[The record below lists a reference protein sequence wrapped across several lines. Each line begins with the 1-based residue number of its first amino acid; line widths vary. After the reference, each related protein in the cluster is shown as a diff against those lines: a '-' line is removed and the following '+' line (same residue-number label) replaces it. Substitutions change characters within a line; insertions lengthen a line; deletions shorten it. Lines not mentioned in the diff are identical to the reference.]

1 MKAVLITSSIL
12 ILAVAALRP
21 LLRGRIDPRVQY
33 ALWLA
38 VALRLLIPVNLF
50 TSAYSALALLDRAE
64 RPAQVA
70 RAIGQASVPVPAMS
84 YENAYI
90 LALEEYQQTQPLT
103 TSFTDLDR
111 VEARARELA
120 GRSPTL
126 GELAEQYARP
136 VWLGGAALM
145 AGWFVLVNAR
155 LGRRLRGAKRL
166 DGVDCLLPVYVSD
179 ALPSPCLRGAARPK
193 IYVTPAA
200 LESPGRLR
208 HVLAHEL
215 AHRRHLDHWWA
226 LLRCALL
233 CVYWFD
239 PLVWWAAALSRQDC
253 ELACDAG
260 AIRALGEGE
269 RIPYGRTLVGMIAAG
284 RTSLLQTATTM
295 TGGKRKVRERVRLIA
310 RRPKTVIA
318 LALAAALILGLAAGC
333 AFAGAPEQSPAPE
346 GAKTLENLQERLLDV
361 PEELRDSVEAQSE
374 NDSLVTYYFKKP
386 GKELDRAQ
394 YLLIVNQFS
403 QERFDQLDGSYPSGG
418 SWIAATGGG
427 QYYVFYRNTSIEYD
441 LEDEEAFNAAQRAIS
456 DYAQKILLDT
466 EGVEPYAPSAQPP
479 DALQERLLDVPEAW
493 RDKVSA
499 SPALGGE
506 AGCLASYALSDPK
519 WADLWGGWL
528 LNLYRMDE
536 AGIRGKLDSGE
547 WPAVDI
553 FARSGDQ
560 YYALTWPS
568 DGRYQDGGDLSG
580 EFWAAVNAMRD
591 HVKAAVLAAGG
602 AEPFDPYAAPPYFFS
617 STPTPPLPQE
627 AVQAVADRLLAAP
640 RLELSLAPAG
650 TSRVYAYSVDNH
662 PQSGQPAAHY
672 LANMVGDFTW
682 EDAPYSTSEGADALR
697 LEASDGS
704 ASLFLS
710 EGSYLVLDGDGN
722 CWKATYR
729 SDNYLFPG
737 RGESVTP
744 YDYLRRLVFDS
755 AELYALRSTA
765 VPDRGQS
772 HEDVVREWAEGWE
785 GAKTKTAP
793 GSPYACTY
801 VRIENVRADMP
812 EFEDGPDFTAQEAL
826 ESFCENRNLD
836 AEEFGR
842 TWFGF
847 RYDTVFV
854 PVDQSEDG
862 WLWAGNTRYYEGG
875 DAPEGALIY
884 SHVGY
889 IWRTDEGW
897 TCTGVGT
904 GW

>member
-21 LLRGRIDPRVQY
+21 LLRGRIDPRIQY

-38 VALRLLIPVNLF
+38 VALRLLLPVNLF

-200 LESPGRLR
+200 LESPDRLR

-310 RRPKTVIA
+310 HRPRTAIA

-333 AFAGAPEQSPAPE
+333 AFAGAPEESPAPE
-346 GAKTLENLQERLLDV
+346 GAKTLDNLQERLLEV
-361 PEELRDSVEAQSE
+361 PEEWRDSVTARSE
-374 NDSLVTYYFKKP
+374 NDALVIYYFTKP
-386 GKELDRAQ
+386 GQALNKDQ
-394 YLLIVNQFS
+394 YLLIVNRFS
-403 QERFDQLDGSYPSGG
+403 QERFNQLDGSYPSGG
-418 SWIAATGGG
+418 SRT
-427 QYYVFYRNTSIEYD
+427 
-441 LEDEEAFNAAQRAIS
+441 
-456 DYAQKILLDT
+456 
-466 EGVEPYAPSAQPP
+466 
-479 DALQERLLDVPEAW
+479 
-493 RDKVSA
+493 
-499 SPALGGE
+499 
-506 AGCLASYALSDPK
+506 
-519 WADLWGGWL
+519 
-528 LNLYRMDE
+528 
-536 AGIRGKLDSGE
+536 
-547 WPAVDI
+547 
-553 FARSGDQ
+553 
-560 YYALTWPS
+560 
-568 DGRYQDGGDLSG
+568 
-580 EFWAAVNAMRD
+580 
-591 HVKAAVLAAGG
+591 
-602 AEPFDPYAAPPYFFS
+602 
-617 STPTPPLPQE
+617 
-627 AVQAVADRLLAAP
+627 VADRK
-640 RLELSLAPAG
+640 
-650 TSRVYAYSVDNH
+650 SV
-662 PQSGQPAAHY
+662 
-672 LANMVGDFTW
+672 V
-682 EDAPYSTSEGADALR
+682 
-697 LEASDGS
+697 
-704 ASLFLS
+704 
-710 EGSYLVLDGDGN
+710 
-722 CWKATYR
+722 
-729 SDNYLFPG
+729 
-737 RGESVTP
+737 
-744 YDYLRRLVFDS
+744 
-755 AELYALRSTA
+755 
-765 VPDRGQS
+765 
-772 HEDVVREWAEGWE
+772 
-785 GAKTKTAP
+785 
-793 GSPYACTY
+793 
-801 VRIENVRADMP
+801 
-812 EFEDGPDFTAQEAL
+812 
-826 ESFCENRNLD
+826 
-836 AEEFGR
+836 
-842 TWFGF
+842 
-847 RYDTVFV
+847 
-854 PVDQSEDG
+854 
-862 WLWAGNTRYYEGG
+862 
-875 DAPEGALIY
+875 
-884 SHVGY
+884 
-889 IWRTDEGW
+889 
-897 TCTGVGT
+897 
-904 GW
+904 

>member
-1 MKAVLITSSIL
+1 MRAVFITSSLL
-12 ILAVAALRP
+12 ICLLAALRP

-38 VALRLLIPVNLF
+38 AALRLLIPVNLF
-50 TSAYSALALLDRAE
+50 TSAYSALALLEKAE
-64 RPAQVA
+64 RPAQAVQ
-70 RAIGQASVPVPAMS
+70 AIGQTHVPVPGLS
-84 YENAYI
+84 YDDAYL
-90 LALEEYQQTQPLT
+90 LALREYQQDAAVT
-103 TSFTDLDR
+103 TSFTDLER
-111 VEARARELA
+111 VEARAQELMERTPTLSELA
-120 GRSPTL
+120 AR
-126 GELAEQYARP
+126 YARP
-136 VWLGGAALM
+136 VWLGGAAAM
-145 AGWFVLVNAR
+145 AAWFGFVNLALR
-155 LGRRLRGAKRL
+155 RRLRGAKRL
-166 DGVDCLLPVYVSD
+166 DGADCPLPVYVSD
-179 ALPSPCLRGAARPK
+179 ALPSPCLCGTLRPR

-200 LESPGRLR
+200 LDSPDRLR

-215 AHRRHLDHWWA
+215 AHHRHRDHWWA
-226 LLRCALL
+226 LLRCACL
-233 CVYWFD
+233 CLYWFD

-260 AIRALGEGE
+260 AIHALGEDE

-295 TGGKRKVRERVRLIA
+295 TGGKRRVRQRIKLIA
-310 RRPKTVIA
+310 RRPKTVLA
-318 LALAAALILGLAAGC
+318 VALAAALVLALAVGC
-333 AFAGAPEQSPAPE
+333 AFSGAPEEP
-346 GAKTLENLQERLLDV
+346 KTLDNLQERLLDV
-361 PEELRDSVEAQSE
+361 PEELRSSVKASASETKGAINDIALVSYWLDVPAEWTEEFQPWLLSVYKLEA
-374 NDSLVTYYFKKP
+374 LA
-386 GKELDRAQ
+386 LDQTAGSSVMGHEPQ
-394 YLLIVNQFS
+394 PFAT
-403 QERFDQLDGSYPSGG
+403 DGSY
-418 SWIAATGGG
+418 
-427 QYYVFYRNTSIEYD
+427 YYALRWSVAIEYAP
-441 LEDEEAFNAAQRAIS
+441 EDKEQFNAAFEAIR
-456 DYAQKILLDT
+456 DFATREVLDT
-466 EGVEPYAPSAQPP
+466 EGVEPYTSSAQPL
-479 DALQERLLDVPEAW
+479 DALQERLLEVPEEW

-499 SPALGGE
+499 SPALDGE

-519 WADLWGGWL
+519 WADLRGGWL
-528 LNLYRMDE
+528 LDLYRMDE
-536 AGIRGKLDSGE
+536 AGIQEKLDSGE

-568 DGRYQDGGDLSG
+568 DGRYQDGGDLSA
-580 EFWAAVNAMRD
+580 EFWDAVNAMKD

-617 STPTPPLPQE
+617 STPAPSLPQE
-627 AVQAVADRLLAAP
+627 AVQAVVDRLLAAP

-662 PQSGQPAAHY
+662 PQSSPPATQY
-672 LANMVGDFTW
+672 LAKMAGDFTW
-682 EDAPYSTSEGADALR
+682 EDAPYSTSEGASTLR

-722 CWKATYR
+722 CWKGVYR
-729 SDNYLFPG
+729 SDSYLFPG
-737 RGESVTP
+737 GESVTP

-755 AELYALRSTA
+755 AELYALRSTT

-785 GAKTKTAP
+785 GAMTKTAP
-793 GSPYACTY
+793 GSQYACTY
-801 VRIENVRADMP
+801 VRIENVNANLP
-812 EFEDGPDFTAQEAL
+812 EFESRDAL
-826 ESFCENRNLD
+826 EEFVRNRNLAFTAD
-836 AEEFGR
+836 DFGKI
-842 TWFGF
+842 WFCF
-847 RYDTVFV
+847 SYDTVFV
-854 PVDQSEDG
+854 PADQSEDG

-904 GW
+904 GL

>member
-21 LLRGRIDPRVQY
+21 LLRGRIDPRIQY

-38 VALRLLIPVNLF
+38 VALRLLLPVNLF

-284 RTSLLQTATTM
+284 RTSLLQSATTM
-295 TGGKRKVRERVRLIA
+295 TGGKRRVRERVRLIA
-310 RRPKTVIA
+310 HRPRTAIA

-333 AFAGAPEQSPAPE
+333 AFAGAPEESPAPE
-346 GAKTLENLQERLLDV
+346 GAKTLDNLQERLLDV
-361 PEELRDSVEAQSE
+361 PEELRSSVEASASE
-374 NDSLVTYYFKKP
+374 TKEALNDIALASYWFNVP
-386 GKELDRAQ
+386 AEWAQ
-394 YLLIVNQFS
+394 EFEPWLLSVYQLS
-403 QERFDQLDGSYPSGG
+403 QEGLGQTAGSSAMGHEPQPFATDGSHYYAL
-418 SWIAATGGG
+418 SWSIA
-427 QYYVFYRNTSIEYD
+427 IEYAP
-441 LEDEEAFNAAQRAIS
+441 EDKEQFNAAFEAIR
-456 DYAQKILLDT
+456 DFATREVLET
-466 EGVEPYAPSAQPP
+466 EGVEPYT
-479 DALQERLLDVPEAW
+479 PEPEGGQ
-493 RDKVSA
+493 A
-499 SPALGGE
+499 SPSPAP
-506 AGCLASYALSDPK
+506 AAQ
-519 WADLWGGWL
+519 
-528 LNLYRMDE
+528 
-536 AGIRGKLDSGE
+536 GI
-547 WPAVDI
+547 
-553 FARSGDQ
+553 
-560 YYALTWPS
+560 
-568 DGRYQDGGDLSG
+568 QDT
-580 EFWAAVNAMRD
+580 V
-591 HVKAAVLAAGG
+591 
-602 AEPFDPYAAPPYFFS
+602 
-617 STPTPPLPQE
+617 
-627 AVQAVADRLLAAP
+627 DRLLAAP

-672 LANMVGDFTW
+672 LAEMVGDFTW
-682 EDAPYSTSEGADALR
+682 EDAPYSTSEGAGALR

-812 EFEDGPDFTAQEAL
+812 EFEDGPDFTAPEAL

>member
-21 LLRGRIDPRVQY
+21 LLRGRIDPRIQY

-38 VALRLLIPVNLF
+38 VALRLLLPVNLF

-284 RTSLLQTATTM
+284 RTSLLQSATTM
-295 TGGKRKVRERVRLIA
+295 TGGKRRVRERVRLIA
-310 RRPKTVIA
+310 HRPRTAIA

-333 AFAGAPEQSPAPE
+333 AFAGAPEESPAPE
-346 GAKTLENLQERLLDV
+346 GAKTLDNLQERLLDV
-361 PEELRDSVEAQSE
+361 PEELRSSVEASASE
-374 NDSLVTYYFKKP
+374 TKEALNDIALASYWFNVP
-386 GKELDRAQ
+386 AEWAQ
-394 YLLIVNQFS
+394 EFEPWLLSVYQLS
-403 QERFDQLDGSYPSGG
+403 QEGLGQTAGSSAMGHEPQPLATDGSHYYAL
-418 SWIAATGGG
+418 SWSIA
-427 QYYVFYRNTSIEYD
+427 IEYAP
-441 LEDEEAFNAAQRAIS
+441 EDKEQFNAAFEAIR
-456 DYAQKILLDT
+456 DFATREVLETD
-466 EGVEPYAPSAQPP
+466 GVEPYT
-479 DALQERLLDVPEAW
+479 PEPEGGQ
-493 RDKVSA
+493 A
-499 SPALGGE
+499 SPSPAP
-506 AGCLASYALSDPK
+506 AAQ
-519 WADLWGGWL
+519 
-528 LNLYRMDE
+528 
-536 AGIRGKLDSGE
+536 GI
-547 WPAVDI
+547 
-553 FARSGDQ
+553 
-560 YYALTWPS
+560 
-568 DGRYQDGGDLSG
+568 QDT
-580 EFWAAVNAMRD
+580 V
-591 HVKAAVLAAGG
+591 
-602 AEPFDPYAAPPYFFS
+602 
-617 STPTPPLPQE
+617 
-627 AVQAVADRLLAAP
+627 DRLLAAP

>member
-21 LLRGRIDPRVQY
+21 LLRGRIDPRIQY

-38 VALRLLIPVNLF
+38 VALRLLLPVNLF

-310 RRPKTVIA
+310 HRPRTAIA

-333 AFAGAPEQSPAPE
+333 AFAGAPEESPAPE
-346 GAKTLENLQERLLDV
+346 GAKTLDNLQERLLEV
-361 PEELRDSVEAQSE
+361 PEEWRDSVTARSE
-374 NDSLVTYYFKKP
+374 NDALVIYYFTKP
-386 GKELDRAQ
+386 GQALNKDQ
-394 YLLIVNQFS
+394 YLLIVNRFS
-403 QERFDQLDGSYPSGG
+403 QERFNQLDGSYPSGG
-418 SWIAATGGG
+418 SRTVATGGG

-441 LEDEEAFNAAQRAIS
+441 PEDEEAFNAAQRAVS
-456 DYAQKILLDT
+456 DYAQKTLLDT
-466 EGVEPYAPSAQPP
+466 EGVEPYSPSAQPP
-479 DALQERLLDVPEAW
+479 DALQERLLDVPEEW

-519 WADLWGGWL
+519 WADLRGGWL

-568 DGRYQDGGDLSG
+568 DGRYQDGSDLSG
-580 EFWAAVNAMRD
+580 EFWDAVNAMKD
-591 HVKAAVLAAGG
+591 HVKATVLAAGG

-617 STPTPPLPQE
+617 SVPTPPLPQE
-627 AVQAVADRLLAAP
+627 AVQAVVDRLLAAP

-682 EDAPYSTSEGADALR
+682 EDAPYSTSEGAGALR

-710 EGSYLVLDGDGN
+710 DGSYLVLDGDGN

-755 AELYALRSTA
+755 AELYALRSTT

-772 HEDVVREWAEGWE
+772 HEDVVREWTENWE
-785 GAKTKTAP
+785 GAMTKTAP

-801 VRIENVRADMP
+801 VRIENVKTDQP
-812 EFEDGPDFTAQEAL
+812 EFTDREAL
-826 ESFCENRNLD
+826 EEFIRNRNFALSAD
-836 AEEFGR
+836 DFGK

-847 RYDTVFV
+847 SYDTVFV

>member
-1 MKAVLITSSIL
+1 M
-12 ILAVAALRP
+12 
-21 LLRGRIDPRVQY
+21 
-33 ALWLA
+33 
-38 VALRLLIPVNLF
+38 
-50 TSAYSALALLDRAE
+50 
-64 RPAQVA
+64 
-70 RAIGQASVPVPAMS
+70 
-84 YENAYI
+84 
-90 LALEEYQQTQPLT
+90 
-103 TSFTDLDR
+103 
-111 VEARARELA
+111 
-120 GRSPTL
+120 
-126 GELAEQYARP
+126 
-136 VWLGGAALM
+136 
-145 AGWFVLVNAR
+145 
-155 LGRRLRGAKRL
+155 
-166 DGVDCLLPVYVSD
+166 
-179 ALPSPCLRGAARPK
+179 
-193 IYVTPAA
+193 
-200 LESPGRLR
+200 
-208 HVLAHEL
+208 
-215 AHRRHLDHWWA
+215 
-226 LLRCALL
+226 
-233 CVYWFD
+233 
-239 PLVWWAAALSRQDC
+239 
-253 ELACDAG
+253 
-260 AIRALGEGE
+260 
-269 RIPYGRTLVGMIAAG
+269 
-284 RTSLLQTATTM
+284 
-295 TGGKRKVRERVRLIA
+295 
-310 RRPKTVIA
+310 
-318 LALAAALILGLAAGC
+318 
-333 AFAGAPEQSPAPE
+333 
-346 GAKTLENLQERLLDV
+346 
-361 PEELRDSVEAQSE
+361 
-374 NDSLVTYYFKKP
+374 
-386 GKELDRAQ
+386 
-394 YLLIVNQFS
+394 
-403 QERFDQLDGSYPSGG
+403 
-418 SWIAATGGG
+418 
-427 QYYVFYRNTSIEYD
+427 
-441 LEDEEAFNAAQRAIS
+441 
-456 DYAQKILLDT
+456 
-466 EGVEPYAPSAQPP
+466 
-479 DALQERLLDVPEAW
+479 
-493 RDKVSA
+493 
-499 SPALGGE
+499 
-506 AGCLASYALSDPK
+506 
-519 WADLWGGWL
+519 
-528 LNLYRMDE
+528 
-536 AGIRGKLDSGE
+536 
-547 WPAVDI
+547 DI